1 MFSSKS
7 MGYSMAVEGFFMVG
21 GWVKMSVTM
30 VDQGQKI
37 KKKNT
42 GYNALEQ
49 SPKNRNL
56 DQNVNDSKSHIFN
69 SFFENIF
76 SGVQP

>member
-1 MFSSKS
+1 
-7 MGYSMAVEGFFMVG
+7 
-21 GWVKMSVTM
+21 M

-42 GYNALEQ
+42 GYNALKQ